1 MSRQNDQ
8 LPQSYVN
15 SYLMNAPT
23 LSFFLPASWWSRCSV
38 SVAYSD
44 SLVNSDSWLRLQKL
58 LSQGKNE
65 TSKKKWSVFN
75 RVDQFISCPYISRYT
90 ALPHTICFWFWWNKM
105 VLKIKCLEDFLW
117 TYTFLVNP
125 ITVSKDIWPRC
136 VSCTNCIGDKT
147 YVFF

>member
-23 LSFFLPASWWSRCSV
+23 LSFSLPASWWSRCSV

-65 TSKKKWSVFN
+65 TTKKMKCFQQSWSIYKLSVYDCTYSAPHIFSLIFDETKLMHGTTDQMFRRFLVKLHDLFNSNAISK
-75 RVDQFISCPYISRYT
+75 FICPRGKT
-90 ALPHTICFWFWWNKM
+90 HTIY
-105 VLKIKCLEDFLW
+105 L
-117 TYTFLVNP
+117 
-125 ITVSKDIWPRC
+125 
-136 VSCTNCIGDKT
+136 
-147 YVFF
+147 

>member
-23 LSFFLPASWWSRCSV
+23 LSFSLPASWWSRCSV

-65 TSKKKWSVFN
+65 TTKKMKCFQQSWSIYKFS
-75 RVDQFISCPYISRYT
+75 IYIQILCLTPFVSD
-90 ALPHTICFWFWWNKM
+90 LWWNKIIG
-105 VLKIKCLEDFLW
+105 IKDQMFRR
-117 TYTFLVNP
+117 FLVNLH
-125 ITVSKDIWPRC
+125 IFGQSNHSFKRYLTSLC
-136 VSCTNCIGDKT
+136 LL
-147 YVFF
+147 Y